1 MIFLVKKFSTSIFI
15 QINFSTVKENTLKIS
30 TEFLSVFPV
39 TLQLF
44 FYKLQFY
51 ILYFVENCSIIF
63 IETYKRTTTLGG
75 QLWSM

>member
-51 ILYFVENCSIIF
+51 ILYFVKNCSIIF

-75 QLWSM
+75 QLWLM